1 MGTAGQTPNDFDL
14 ESAKVALQELSEL
27 HRQHQDNTQ
36 DDDTRARLVSAA
48 SGMEWTMQDLEDYSQ
63 RTKLSGAELDFQ
75 QTTRA
80 TLLEVRQ
87 TLASS
92 AASGGR
98 QWIWTCVTPALLTL
112 HGRVSDVT
120 SVRNC
125 RLTTV
130 RQC

>member
-1 MGTAGQTPNDFDL
+1 MGTAGQPPNDFDL
-14 ESAKVALQELSEL
+14 EGAKVALQELSEL

-63 RTKLSGAELDFQ
+63 RSKISSAELDFQ

-98 QWIWTCVTPALLTL
+98 QWDTDVRCPSPFQDCVGVFPT
-112 HGRVSDVT
+112 
-120 SVRNC
+120 
-125 RLTTV
+125 
-130 RQC
+130 